1 MNTMYQTGLVSVSF
15 RGLSPEEVIAL
26 CKQNGLSR
34 IEWGSDIHVPPT
46 DPENAA
52 RVAKLQ
58 GEAGIVT
65 SSYGTYFRLGVHKTE
80 ELAAYIKTAKLLGT
94 DILRIWGGEKNFE
107 DLTPEEWDHL
117 VLCGCEAAKA
127 AEAAGVTLCLE
138 CHNKTCTNCPE
149 GTLALLE
156 AVASPALKMYWQ
168 PNQYHSEEWNL
179 GYAKAIAPHVVH
191 IHVFHWIEK
200 EKFPLAQG
208 LAVWKKYLSC
218 FDGSQNLLLEFMPD
232 GKPETLPR
240 EVETLGR
247 LIG

>member
-46 DPENAA
+46 DPENAT

-127 AEAAGVTLCLE
+127 AEAAE
-138 CHNKTCTNCPE
+138 Y
-149 GTLALLE
+149 
-156 AVASPALKMYWQ
+156 S
-168 PNQYHSEEWNL
+168 
-179 GYAKAIAPHVVH
+179 
-191 IHVFHWIEK
+191 
-200 EKFPLAQG
+200 
-208 LAVWKKYLSC
+208 
-218 FDGSQNLLLEFMPD
+218 
-232 GKPETLPR
+232 
-240 EVETLGR
+240 
-247 LIG
+247 